1 MQSAIFHYI
10 MSFAYIMISLW
21 PERNH
26 GLILLT
32 IVTKLMATIFLF
44 SYYFL
49 AEKGWAILLC
59 GIIDC
64 LIGLIILWCYI
75 NLYWDLEK
83 IKSDLTDLKY
93 NI

>member
-1 MQSAIFHYI
+1 
-10 MSFAYIMISLW
+10 MIALW

-32 IVTKLMATIFLF
+32 IVTKLMATVFLF

-49 AEKGWAILLC
+49 AERGWAILLS
-59 GIIDC
+59 GVIDC
-64 LIGLIILWCYI
+64 LIGLTILWCYI

-83 IKSDLTDLKY
+83 IKSDLTDLK
-93 NI
+93 NNL